1 MNNHIQISKGRFEA
15 FSDGVFAIAI
25 TLLVLELPIPKL
37 AVVNET
43 TMSHAL
49 FAQWPQLLVYVASF
63 ATIGIMWFNHY
74 ALFHYSKYISYA
86 SLVANLGLLLLIA
99 FLPYPTWLLGQYAL
113 VPAAVAFY
121 GATLFAISVFY
132 GILQYVSLLQ
142 ANVQGSVVG
151 FLRTRTVWNT
161 LGLIVY
167 ALGTAFA
174 FVSPLAS
181 IGLFAAIAIFY
192 LMPGTVRSVL
202 AASVAA
208 HAETTREPLRGE

>member
-1 MNNHIQISKGRFEA
+1 MNNQIRISKGRFEA

-37 AVVNET
+37 VVVNEA

-49 FAQWPQLLVYVASF
+49 LALWPQFLVYVASF

-74 ALFHYSKYISYA
+74 ALFHYAKDISYA
-86 SLVANLGLLLLIA
+86 SLIANLGLLLCIA

-113 VPAAVAFY
+113 VPAAVSFY
-121 GATLFAISVFY
+121 GSTLLAISVLY
-132 GILQYVSLLQ
+132 GILWYVSCLPAGAQ
-142 ANVQGSVVG
+142 SSIVG
-151 FLRTRTVWNT
+151 FLRTRTAWNT
-161 LGLIVY
+161 LGLVAY

-181 IGLFAAIAIFY
+181 IVLFAAIALFY
-192 LMPGTVRSVL
+192 ISPGNVRWAL
-202 AASVAA
+202 ATSAAA
-208 HAETTREPLRGE
+208 HAETASKTLDR